1 MSLSCPDVRV
11 RFEAYAADSLE
22 SGDRSAVREH
32 LVSCPPCREE
42 AAAFDPVLLFATV
55 PAAPESSQEVDRI
68 VSAVRTGI
76 LLKTAE
82 RRLETPSRR
91 RRVGALAS
99 AAAAVALTILVP
111 GAPARRDLAAV
122 PERAAEK
129 TMFHPAARP
138 APAAEGFEKAGGRQ
152 KFPADATIY
161 DWSTGAG
168 EPRVVWIVDRS
179 IDI

>member
-11 RFEAYAADSLE
+11 RFGAYASDSLE
-22 SGDRSAVREH
+22 GADRRAVREH
-32 LVSCPPCREE
+32 LASCAGCREE
-42 AAAFDPVLLFATV
+42 AAAFDPLLLFATV
-55 PAAPESSQEVDRI
+55 RPVPESSPEAEQI
-68 VSAVRTGI
+68 LSAVRTGI

-82 RRLETPSRR
+82 RKLAAPSRR

-99 AAAAVALTILVP
+99 AAAAVALTVLGP
-111 GAPARRDLAAV
+111 GAPARRDAAAV
-122 PERAAEK
+122 PERAAAK
-129 TMFHPAARP
+129 ATFHPAARP
-138 APAAEGFEKAGGRQ
+138 APAAEGFEKVGGRQ

-161 DWSTGAG
+161 DWNPGAG

>member
-1 MSLSCPDVRV
+1 MSLSCPDVRA

-22 SGDRSAVREH
+22 GRDRRAVREH
-32 LVSCPPCREE
+32 LVSCGACREE

-55 PAAPESSQEVDRI
+55 QAAPESSQETDRI
-68 VSAVRTGI
+68 LSAVRTGI

-82 RRLETPSRR
+82 RRLEVPSRR

-99 AAAAVALTILVP
+99 AAAAVALTILLP
-111 GAPARRDLAAV
+111 GAPARRDVAAL
-122 PERAAEK
+122 PERAAAK
-129 TMFHPAARP
+129 TMFHPSAHPAA
-138 APAAEGFEKAGGRQ
+138 AAEGFEKAGGRQ

-161 DWSTGAG
+161 DWSPGAG